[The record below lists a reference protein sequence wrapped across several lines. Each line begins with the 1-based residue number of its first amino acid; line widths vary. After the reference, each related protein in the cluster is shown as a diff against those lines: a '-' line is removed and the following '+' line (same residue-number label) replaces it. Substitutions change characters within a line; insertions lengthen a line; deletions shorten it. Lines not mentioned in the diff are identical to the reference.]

1 MGYKTLYDAL
11 PFLKDI
17 DKKRQE
23 QFKEYFRTAP
33 LWVMDS
39 FHIEEMDK
47 GVIFVR
53 ENAPVENIY
62 FIGKGIIEAIDYR
75 VHGVEYEFMRFDNV
89 YAMGGMEYIMDMKT
103 YRTTL
108 RTVTRCT
115 VVKMSRA
122 NFEKWMSADIHALK
136 QEAKQVANYLLEEE
150 RKGRTL
156 LFLQGADRLSML
168 LVERFERYA
177 KNGLLQVRGG
187 QQGLSNSTG
196 LCLKTIN
203 RSVKKLSEQGLIT
216 KEGNKILVDQS
227 QYERLKEIISKI
239 VTLE

>member
-11 PFLKDI
+11 PFLNDI

-23 QFKEYFRTAP
+23 QFKEYFKTAP

-39 FHIEEMDK
+39 FQIEEMDK

-53 ENAPVENIY
+53 ENTPVENIY

-75 VHGVEYEFMRFDNV
+75 VHGVAYEFMRFDNV
-89 YAMGGMEYIMDMKT
+89 YAMGGMEYIMDMKN

-108 RTVTRCT
+108 RTVTKCT
-115 VVKMSRA
+115 VVKMSRV
-122 NFEKWMSADIHALK
+122 NFEKWMSSDIHALK
-136 QEAKQVANYLLEEE
+136 QEAKQIGNYLLEEG
-150 RKGRTL
+150 RKGRML

-177 KNGLLQVRGG
+177 RDGVLQVKGG
-187 QQGLSNSTG
+187 QQGLSNATG
-196 LCLKTIN
+196 LCLKTVN
-203 RSVKKLSEQGLIT
+203 RAIKKLSEEGLIT
-216 KEGNKILVDQS
+216 KEGNKIWIDQS
-227 QYERLKEIISKI
+227 QYGRLKEMISEI

>member
-1 MGYKTLYDAL
+1 
-11 PFLKDI
+11 
-17 DKKRQE
+17 
-23 QFKEYFRTAP
+23 
-33 LWVMDS
+33 MDS

-75 VHGVEYEFMRFDNV
+75 VYGVAYEFMRFNNV

-115 VVKMSRA
+115 VVKNVESKLLQ
-122 NFEKWMSADIHALK
+122 KWMSADIHALK
-136 QEAKQVANYLLEEE
+136 QEAKQVANYLLEEG

-196 LCLKTIN
+196 LCLKN
-203 RSVKKLSEQGLIT
+203 
-216 KEGNKILVDQS
+216 DQS
-227 QYERLKEIISKI
+227 ISKK
-239 VTLE
+239 TYPNKD

>member
-1 MGYKTLYDAL
+1 MC
-11 PFLKDI
+11 I
-17 DKKRQE
+17 R
-23 QFKEYFRTAP
+23 
-33 LWVMDS
+33 DS
-39 FHIEEMDK
+39 
-47 GVIFVR
+47 
-53 ENAPVENIY
+53 
-62 FIGKGIIEAIDYR
+62 DYR
-75 VHGVEYEFMRFDNV
+75 VHGVAYEFMRFDNV

-136 QEAKQVANYLLEEE
+136 QEAKQVANYLLEEG

-187 QQGLSNSTG
+187 QQGLS
-196 LCLKTIN
+196 
-203 RSVKKLSEQGLIT
+203 LSLIH
-216 KEGNKILVDQS
+216 IFP
-227 QYERLKEIISKI
+227 YIISLI
-239 VTLE
+239 VLIFVSKKSRAPKAEGIPYDKGQR